1 VNNSSYQTISLII
14 LEQDMTQ
21 ENISLSP
28 VTTSERIIS
37 LDVLRGFAV
46 LGILIMNIQ
55 SFSMIDAAYINP
67 DAFGDLT
74 GLNKWVWIL
83 SHIFADQKFMTIFS
97 ILFGAGIILFTSRAT
112 EKGYSPAKLH
122 YRRTLW
128 LLIIGMMHAYLL
140 WYGDI
145 LVIYALCA
153 LFAFLFRKL
162 TPKKLLVIGIAF
174 IAVASILY
182 LMSGLSMQFW
192 PPESIENT
200 LKGWKPSAEI
210 VQSQLQAY
218 QGGWLE
224 QMSQRIPSALGMH
237 TFLFFF
243 LFGWRAGGLMLVGM
257 ALYKWGVL
265 NSERSKKFYLYSAG
279 IGFMIGLLIVI
290 YGIVRNF
297 TAGWILGYSMFIGS
311 QYNYWGSL
319 FIAFAYIGLI
329 MLFCKTPVAGKIK
342 QLFAAVGRMAFT
354 NYLLQTIICT
364 TIFYGHGFALYG
376 KVERSTQILI
386 VLGVWIFQLI
396 ISPIWL
402 RFFKFGPVEWL
413 WRSLTYWKIQKIKIR
428 KR

>member
-1 VNNSSYQTISLII
+1 
-14 LEQDMTQ
+14 MTQ

-28 VTTSERIIS
+28 VTLSERIIS

-97 ILFGAGIILFTSRAT
+97 ILFGAGIVLFTNRSA

-162 TPKKLLVIGIAF
+162 SPKKLLVIGIAF
-174 IAVASILY
+174 ISVASILY

-200 LKGWKPSAEI
+200 LKGWKPTEEVI
-210 VQSQLQAY
+210 QRQLQAY

-224 QMSQRIPSALGMH
+224 QMSKRIPSALGMH

-257 ALYKWGVL
+257 ALFKWGVL
-265 NSERSKKFYLYSAG
+265 NSERSKKFYLYSIG
-279 IGFMIGLLIVI
+279 IGFVIGLFIVI
-290 YGIVRNF
+290 YGIIRNF

-319 FIAFAYIGLI
+319 LIAFAYIGLV
-329 MLFCKTPVAGKIK
+329 MLFCKSQIGEKIAREQGVDALENLAK
-342 QLFAAVGRMAFT
+342 LHFKTFKEIKEK
-354 NYLLQTIICT
+354 II
-364 TIFYGHGFALYG
+364 
-376 KVERSTQILI
+376 
-386 VLGVWIFQLI
+386 
-396 ISPIWL
+396 
-402 RFFKFGPVEWL
+402 
-413 WRSLTYWKIQKIKIR
+413 
-428 KR
+428 

>member
-1 VNNSSYQTISLII
+1 
-14 LEQDMTQ
+14 MAQ
-21 ENISLSP
+21 ENNVLSPISLSQ
-28 VTTSERIIS
+28 RIIS

-83 SHIFADQKFMTIFS
+83 SHTFADQKFMTIFS
-97 ILFGAGIILFTSRAT
+97 ILFGAGMVLFTNRVT
-112 EKGYSPAKLH
+112 EKSYSPAKLH
-122 YRRTLW
+122 YRRSLW

-153 LFAFLFRKL
+153 LFAYLFRNL
-162 TPKKLLVIGIAF
+162 SPKKLLIIGIAF
-174 IAVASILY
+174 ISVASILS

-200 LKGWKPSAEI
+200 LKGWKPGAEI
-210 VQSQLQAY
+210 VQNQIQAY

-224 QMSQRIPSALGMH
+224 QMSKRIPSALTTQ

-243 LFGWRAGGLMLVGM
+243 LFGWRAGGLMLIGM
-257 ALYKWGVL
+257 AFYKWGIL
-265 NSERSKKFYLYSAG
+265 KAERSKKFYLYSIG
-279 IGFMIGLLIVI
+279 IGFGIGLLIVI
-290 YGIVRNF
+290 YGVVRNF

-319 FIAFAYIGLI
+319 LIAFAYIGLV
-329 MLFCKTPVAGKIK
+329 MLFCLSQIGEKIK
-342 QLFAAVGRMAFT
+342 NLFATVGRMAFT

-364 TIFYGHGFALYG
+364 TIFYGHGFGLYG
-376 KVERSTQILI
+376 KVERSMQILI
-386 VLGVWIFQLI
+386 VLCVSIFQLI

-402 RFFKFGPVEWL
+402 RFFKFGPFEWL
-413 WRSLTYWKIQKIKIR
+413 WRSLTYWKIQPMR
-428 KR
+428 VKRG

>member
-1 VNNSSYQTISLII
+1 
-14 LEQDMTQ
+14 MAQ
-21 ENISLSP
+21 ENNVLSP
-28 VTTSERIIS
+28 VSLTQRIIS
-37 LDVLRGFAV
+37 LDVLRGIAI

-55 SFSMIDAAYINP
+55 SFSMIDAAYTNP

-97 ILFGAGIILFTSRAT
+97 ILFGAGIILFTNRAD

-122 YRRTLW
+122 YRRTFW
-128 LLIIGMMHAYLL
+128 LLVIGLMHAYLL

-153 LFAFLFRKL
+153 LFAYLFRKL
-162 TPKKLLVIGIAF
+162 SPTKLLVIGIIF
-174 IAVASILY
+174 ISVASMLY

-200 LKGWKPSAEI
+200 LKSWRPEAEI
-210 VQSQLQAY
+210 VQSQIQAY
-218 QGGWLE
+218 QGSWLE
-224 QMSQRIPSALGMH
+224 QMSKRIPSALALQ
-237 TFLFFF
+237 TFLFLF

-265 NSERSKKFYLYSAG
+265 KAERTTKFYTISIG
-279 IGFMIGLLIVI
+279 IGFVIGLPLVI

-319 FIAFAYIGLI
+319 LIAFAYIGLI
-329 MLFCKTPVAGKIK
+329 MLFCLSQFGEKIK
-342 QLFAAVGRMAFT
+342 NLFAAVGRMAFT

-364 TIFYGHGFALYG
+364 TIFYGHGFGLYG

-386 VLGVWIFQLI
+386 VLCVWIFQMI

-402 RFFKFGPVEWL
+402 RFFKFGPFEWL
-413 WRSLTYWKIQKIKIR
+413 WRSLTYWKIQPMSTK
-428 KR
+428 